1 MQDLKLYLRSLMC
14 DVLRVQR
21 EQGKGTGKQPINRES
36 NLGSLS
42 FIPESFSP
50 LEILV
55 MKD

>member
-1 MQDLKLYLRSLMC
+1 MC

-21 EQGKGTGKQPINRES
+21 EQGKGTEKEPIYRGS

-42 FIPESFSP
+42 FIPEYFSP
-50 LEILV
+50 LETLV